1 MNTEEISRELEERL
15 SEAEKI
21 LVGIGPEWKTG
32 DEAREI
38 LVKKAGETLGALL
51 EGKDHYVVSTL
62 SGEEF
67 ERLGMKNVH
76 AVTPLD
82 VSLTE
87 EQWNAY
93 TEWLSRTL
101 NRKLVILE
109 LGDNFLRPSVMRWPF
124 EKTAELNLKA
134 CMFRVHKTF
143 SQIPDEL
150 KGKAFPVKADSV
162 EFMASLAADRN

>member
-1 MNTEEISRELEERL
+1 MNTEEIRKELDEKL
-15 SEAEKI
+15 SDAEKV
-21 LVGIGPEWKTG
+21 LVGIGSEWKTG
-32 DEAREI
+32 DEAREMLI
-38 LVKKAGETLGALL
+38 KKAGENLGKLL
-51 EGKDHYVVSTL
+51 EGKDHYVISTL

-67 ERLGMKNVH
+67 ERLGLKNVH
-76 AVTPLD
+76 AVMPLD

-93 TEWLSRTL
+93 TGWLSRTL

-109 LGDNFLRPSVMRWPF
+109 LGENFLRPSVIRWPF

-134 CMFRVHKTF
+134 CLFRVHKTF

-150 KGKAFPVKADSV
+150 KGKAFPVKEDSV
-162 EFMASLAADRN
+162 EFMAFRGGSVI